1 MISIIKEIG
10 EFQDDLYYKAFAAMN
25 NGERIKGVALG
36 GAAGFIDG
44 IELYSMIS
52 GAMLS
57 GLGVY
62 VMIKAKFGK

>member
-10 EFQDDLYYKAFAAMN
+10 EFQDDLYCKAFTAHN
-25 NGERIKGVALG
+25 NGEHIKGAALG

-44 IELYSMIS
+44 IELYSMIP
-52 GAMLS
+52 GAVLS

-62 VMIKAKFGK
+62 ILIKAKFGK